1 MESDKMV
8 KDLIRLRDTFR
19 ELANILDEAIELE
32 KREESGEDVAK
43 ETESIM
49 GRFLIKCIE
58 LEILNK

>member
-1 MESDKMV
+1 MG

-43 ETESIM
+43 ETESVM
-49 GRFLIKCIE
+49 GIFLIKCIE